1 MKNNTKIDK
10 QMLPFNSTYE
20 PNTKTRQR
28 AFNQIKL
35 IPIVDYKSG
44 KKEMMI
50 EVFPSNCEI
59 YLTLNMISSAMTN
72 IKLHFQDIRWENRN
86 QRFLKMKLLTTLRTM
101 ILALG

>member
-1 MKNNTKIDK
+1 MIMFTVDNNNLGTKPTLPGEVNDKLAVKNNTKIDR

-44 KKEMMI
+44 AK
-50 EVFPSNCEI
+50 
-59 YLTLNMISSAMTN
+59 
-72 IKLHFQDIRWENRN
+72 
-86 QRFLKMKLLTTLRTM
+86 
-101 ILALG
+101 